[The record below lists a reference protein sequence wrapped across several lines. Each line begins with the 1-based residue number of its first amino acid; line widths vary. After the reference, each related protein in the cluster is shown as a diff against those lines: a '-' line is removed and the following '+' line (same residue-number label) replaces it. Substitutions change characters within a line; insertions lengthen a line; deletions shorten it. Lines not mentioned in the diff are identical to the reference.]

1 MQRIRCSSPSSFT
14 FHSLFVTIY
23 RIYVSL
29 LSSHSHLLRAGMKSK
44 HTVTLLKS
52 YIHSIR
58 IIPKHK
64 HSLPQV
70 LLSQP
75 PFGSNHKPVTFQ
87 VSQRK
92 RAHRMEHKNQIH
104 AKKMDMYLLNCTIS
118 RTYWWICMRN
128 YKSLP
133 GPPCNLYSSVLK
145 DHHPTEGTEQQRKT
159 LGHRFSKCD
168 RWKMYPLYFLF
179 TRRGRS
185 HSVHFKNLFWPMQMG
200 KAIEQDLSVVL
211 HTVGRI
217 QWFHERLRTK
227 PHQVALSLC

>member
-1 MQRIRCSSPSSFT
+1 MRMKKKKTLFWLLSYIFHNVKIKCNKSKFSGGQSYKISWFSKRNGLRILLEIFCLIDIFGAVFYSCRNVQRIHCSSPSSFT
-14 FHSLFVTIY
+14 FHSLLVTIY
-23 RIYVSL
+23 RIYLSL

-92 RAHRMEHKNQIH
+92 RAHRM
-104 AKKMDMYLLNCTIS
+104 D
-118 RTYWWICMRN
+118 
-128 YKSLP
+128 
-133 GPPCNLYSSVLK
+133 
-145 DHHPTEGTEQQRKT
+145 
-159 LGHRFSKCD
+159 
-168 RWKMYPLYFLF
+168 
-179 TRRGRS
+179 
-185 HSVHFKNLFWPMQMG
+185 FK
-200 KAIEQDLSVVL
+200 A
-211 HTVGRI
+211 
-217 QWFHERLRTK
+217 
-227 PHQVALSLC
+227 